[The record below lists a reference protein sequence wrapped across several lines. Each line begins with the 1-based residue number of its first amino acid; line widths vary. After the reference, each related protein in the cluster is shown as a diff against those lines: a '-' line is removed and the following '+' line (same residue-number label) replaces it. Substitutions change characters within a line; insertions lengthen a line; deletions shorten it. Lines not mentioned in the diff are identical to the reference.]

1 MDGLRN
7 QPSLQGLQ
15 IKRRIIPLG
24 AVSCGAKIESSLYL
38 QNLPDK
44 LQKHDLRLSLYML
57 FSTYGPVL
65 DVVAL
70 KTKNMR
76 GQAHIVFRD
85 IQASTQ
91 AMRALQGFEFFGK
104 EMKIQYGKGKSDT
117 IAKLDG
123 TYRMPSAAT
132 NQVTSTELQQSIFN
146 APPSSVPVG
155 APPPASLP
163 KPPDTKVNGTDM
175 DGTQPHGVKRGR
187 EEESDEENVPM
198 EEDESD
204 APMEASSDED

>member
-1 MDGLRN
+1 M
-7 QPSLQGLQ
+7 
-15 IKRRIIPLG
+15 
-24 AVSCGAKIESSLYL
+24 
-38 QNLPDK
+38 
-44 LQKHDLRLSLYML
+44 QKPDLRLSLYTL

-70 KTKNMR
+70 KTKSMR

-85 IQASTQ
+85 VQASTQ
-91 AMRALQGFEFFGK
+91 AMRALQGFDFFGK
-104 EMKIQYGKGKSDT
+104 EMSIQYGKGKSDT

-146 APPSSVPVG
+146 ALPSSLSSAAQTS
-155 APPPASLP
+155 APAL
-163 KPPDTKVNGTDM
+163 KQADNNA
-175 DGTQPHGVKRGR
+175 DGTSVDKDEPHGIKRGR

-198 EEDESD
+198 EEDDSD